1 MLLLTFVAAALL
13 NKGTNY
19 LLGEISFISDSIAVV
34 LQLALAIDYAIIL
47 CHRFSEEKETAD
59 TRTACILALSKA
71 IPEISSSCLTTLAGL
86 AAMMFMQFGIGMDLG
101 VVLIKAVLFSIL
113 SVFTLMPGLL
123 VLFSKLIE
131 RTPHKSLYPED
142 HRLGAVCDQSEIHH
156 SAAVCNRLCRPPPIW
171 LETARIPTALIQ

>member
-1 MLLLTFVAAALL
+1 MLFLTSRTYGEIPVLLLTFVAAALL

-71 IPEISSSCLTTLAGL
+71 IPEISSSC
-86 AAMMFMQFGIGMDLG
+86 
-101 VVLIKAVLFSIL
+101 
-113 SVFTLMPGLL
+113 
-123 VLFSKLIE
+123 
-131 RTPHKSLYPED
+131 SL
-142 HRLGAVCDQSEIHH
+142 
-156 SAAVCNRLCRPPPIW
+156 
-171 LETARIPTALIQ
+171 